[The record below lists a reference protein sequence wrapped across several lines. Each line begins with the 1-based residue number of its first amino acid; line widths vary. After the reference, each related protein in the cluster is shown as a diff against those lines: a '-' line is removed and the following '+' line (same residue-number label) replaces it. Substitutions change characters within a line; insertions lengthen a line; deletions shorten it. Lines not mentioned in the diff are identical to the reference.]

1 MIKQILSKEFKRMQT
16 LAGILNEDYKVNE
29 VILYATWL
37 LNSPNNQQL
46 NLEGDKYSISK
57 DQIPKNFL
65 GTLTP
70 NGSMGGKDVI
80 LCSNR
85 VWSFITEPEEMEIE
99 EIEIFMVKFK
109 KPLTDV
115 FLDLD
120 DFDLES
126 FGDTGK
132 PNLDLSKFTKLSEL
146 IPYGLDVNKTE
157 GSGWYG
163 CYVNNI
169 SSNEIIDKKITF
181 QNEMG
186 GEWNIF

>member
-1 MIKQILSKEFKRMQT
+1 MKKPILSKEFKRMQI
-16 LAGILNEDYKVNE
+16 LAGILNEDYKMNE

-46 NLEGDKYSISK
+46 NLEGDKYSIFK

-65 GTLTP
+65 GTLNP
-70 NGSMGGKDVI
+70 NGNMGGKDVI

-85 VWSFITEPEEMEIE
+85 IWSFITEPEGVEIE
-99 EIEIFMVKFK
+99 EVEIFMVKFK

-126 FGDTGK
+126 FGITRK
-132 PNLDLSKFTKLSEL
+132 PNLDLSKDTSLSEL
-146 IPYGLDVNKTE
+146 IPYGLNINKTK
-157 GSGWYG
+157 GIGWYG

>member
-1 MIKQILSKEFKRMQT
+1 MKKPILSKEFKRMQI
-16 LAGILNEDYKVNE
+16 LAGILNEDYKMNE

-46 NLEGDKYSISK
+46 NLEGNKYSISK

-65 GTLTP
+65 GTLNP

-85 VWSFITEPEEMEIE
+85 IWSFITEPEGVEIE
-99 EIEIFMVKFK
+99 EVEIFMVKFK

-126 FGDTGK
+126 FGITRK
-132 PNLDLSKFTKLSEL
+132 PNLDLSKDTSLSEL
-146 IPYGLDVNKTE
+146 IPYGLNINKTK
-157 GSGWYG
+157 GIGWYG

>member
-126 FGDTGK
+126 FGVTGK